1 VRWVEI
7 AAAVI
12 FAGLGIRSLVHWV
25 RNPYESGRVSDLVLY
40 AMFVTGRVG
49 MWFVLAT
56 AFTLYALTFTQGRAF
71 VDDAREYRWLYL
83 FFLTLGALQF
93 VAADVLGRRARQR

>member
-25 RNPYESGRVSDLVLY
+25 RTPYESGRASDLVLY

-49 MWFVLAT
+49 MWFVLAI

-83 FFLTLGALQF
+83 VFLALGALQF
-93 VAADVLGRRARQR
+93 VSAYFLGRRARQR